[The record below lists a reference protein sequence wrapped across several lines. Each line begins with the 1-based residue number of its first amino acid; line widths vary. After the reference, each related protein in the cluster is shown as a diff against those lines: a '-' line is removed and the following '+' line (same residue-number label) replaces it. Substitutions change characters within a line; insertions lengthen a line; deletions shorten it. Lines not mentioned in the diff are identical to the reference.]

1 MVLIHGDGNVGYL
14 KEINLVKNLDLNA
27 PLLPEMEDLK
37 FPLVLI
43 LLSAEGLYDMEEEV
57 KGLSQ
62 GSRAEY
68 H

>member
-14 KEINLVKNLDLNA
+14 KKINLVKNRDLNA
-27 PLLPEMEDLK
+27 PLLPEVKDLK
-37 FPLVLI
+37 FPLILV
-43 LLSAEGLYDMEEEV
+43 LLSAEGLYDMEEVV

>member
-1 MVLIHGDGNVGYL
+1 VVLIHGDGKVGYL

-43 LLSAEGLYDMEEEV
+43 LLSAEGLYDMEEDVE
-57 KGLSQ
+57 GLSQ